1 MTSPSPCYGSLA
13 NSHTF
18 VVERSFMQHIFHL
31 TFQNHLGLQRKYLYS
46 FQDADTKV
54 NTFDILQQL
63 IERTREAKQNW
74 KDTAVMSSASRQ
86 LADQISI
93 RVLQSSL
100 IAKGDGL
107 KASASRKR
115 KKDISGGTPS
125 RRPSNPASINQETL
139 SLTRNPA
146 MRQDFLHNDLSPAL
160 EHTYKFDD
168 TASIREGAGPYDTEK
183 GATTTSAP
191 ANDPPA
197 HTGKDI
203 VLICRQN
210 SLLPVVLGFL
220 RYGLPTEVI
229 ETGQTAV
236 GQGLGYGI
244 STAV

>member
-1 MTSPSPCYGSLA
+1 
-13 NSHTF
+13 
-18 VVERSFMQHIFHL
+18 MQHIFHL
-31 TFQNHLGLQRKYLYS
+31 TFQNHLGLKRKYLYS
-46 FQDADTKV
+46 FQDADTKA

-100 IAKGDGL
+100 IAKGDEL
-107 KASASRKR
+107 KASGSRKR
-115 KKDISGGTPS
+115 KKDIPGGTPS

-139 SLTRNPA
+139 PLARNPA
-146 MRQDFLHNDLSPAL
+146 IRQEFMQGTGNNDVEKLATITNAPPS
-160 EHTYKFDD
+160 D
-168 TASIREGAGPYDTEK
+168 TGS
-183 GATTTSAP
+183 
-191 ANDPPA
+191 

-229 ETGQTAV
+229 ETVADA
-236 GQGLGYGI
+236 GQGQGYGI
-244 STAV
+244 HTAV

>member
-1 MTSPSPCYGSLA
+1 
-13 NSHTF
+13 
-18 VVERSFMQHIFHL
+18 MQHIFHL
-31 TFQNHLGLQRKYLYS
+31 TFQNHLGLKRKYLYS
-46 FQDADTKV
+46 FQDADTKA

-63 IERTREAKQNW
+63 IERTREAKQHW

-107 KASASRKR
+107 KASGSRKR
-115 KKDISGGTPS
+115 KKDIPGGTPS

-139 SLTRNPA
+139 PLARNPA
-146 MRQDFLHNDLSPAL
+146 IRQEFMHHDLSPAL

-168 TASIREGAGPYDTEK
+168 NASIREGTGNNDVEKLATNTNAPPSDT
-183 GATTTSAP
+183 GS
-191 ANDPPA
+191 

-220 RYGLPTEVI
+220 RYGLPTEVMD
-229 ETGQTAV
+229 TTADV
-236 GQGLGYGI
+236 GQDVGYGI
-244 STAV
+244 PAAV